1 MIAVGPAFS
10 KLVFTLS
17 MTLLPQIIQL
27 LTESP
32 GNIVYHL
39 VTLFALQAVLGIAF
53 SQWRRNKQDRTAMRT
68 ALAAAFLI
76 AGRLIIMIASLII
89 INNAVSSIVIL
100 PPLEQAIN
108 TITVVFLLWA
118 FIPSSPKMPRLG
130 HILLLLALLIVGIMA
145 LSFAQVWAAQV
156 AKAPVPAQLPYNG
169 TPQATV
175 WGLVQ
180 IVLLAAGLIMTV
192 INGRLRP
199 TIRPFILGLLLLAH
213 LAHFWNY
220 PELIPSGTDI
230 PYWIRL
236 GYLVAL
242 PLWAIMTYRESL
254 APLLA
259 LQLNT
264 LPAHQQL
271 NRSLALAA
279 TIIESDNTRSRL
291 QAAAETTARITGA
304 AFVGIGL
311 RPDEAPETIR
321 LISNLPQPQTNAPR
335 TWQLHLSDWE
345 PFQQLVETGKSSHL
359 PLTGSK
365 ARQVYALYEALGIGA
380 LGGLLLEPLQQHN
393 EVIGVMVLALP
404 DGRIQWPTSQQAILP
419 GLAKFVSQA
428 VVNSQVPP
436 TLAPVETV
444 LPEPPLP
451 SETDPNLSGRL
462 IALEEERERLVQNLE
477 IANNRLLQAETRAA
491 TASKRAQDLA
501 TALEAIETLS
511 RDEKIGALEEEIA
524 TLRESLI
531 EAEEAMA
538 LASAGEGG
546 LSTEWVMLTI
556 TRYSGQLEEAQARIA
571 KLESELA
578 KRDRGPS
585 DDMLISLV
593 QELRTPMTS
602 IGGFTDL
609 MLGETLGILGV
620 KQRDFLQRIQA
631 NTERMG
637 RLLEQIL
644 QLTAVSEPQITPE
657 DEMVN
662 VREALETAVNGVV
675 SHLRDKN
682 LQLDLDIDQ
691 DLPALP
697 VSRTALHQ
705 IFSNLLS
712 NACLA
717 SGKNGRVVAT
727 AYAQTIAD
735 RNTNVHE
742 MIRFLQINI
751 SDSGSGIQQEDLPRV
766 FNPNYDAERPLI
778 AGLGDTGAGLSM
790 AYELTNTHGGRL
802 WVESEPG
809 SGSTF
814 SLLFPIAPDLLPLPD
829 MPSNGSLNSFS

>member
-1 MIAVGPAFS
+1 
-10 KLVFTLS
+10 

-53 SQWRRNKQDRTAMRT
+53 SQWRRNKQDKTAVRT
-68 ALAAAFLI
+68 ALAAASLI

-108 TITVVFLLWA
+108 TVTAVFLLWA
-118 FIPSSPKMPRLG
+118 FIPSPQKMPRLG
-130 HILLLLALLIVGIMA
+130 HVLLLFALLIVGIMT

-156 AKAPVPAQLPYNG
+156 ADAPVPTQIPYNG
-169 TPQATV
+169 TLQATI

-180 IVLLAAGLIMTV
+180 IALLAIGLILTLG
-192 INGRLRP
+192 NGRLRP
-199 TIRPFILGLLLLAH
+199 TSRPFILGVLLLAH

-236 GYLVAL
+236 GYLAAL

-254 APLLA
+254 APLVA

-264 LPAHQQL
+264 LPVHQQL
-271 NRSLALAA
+271 NRSLGLAA
-279 TIIESDNTRSRL
+279 TVIESNNTRNRL
-291 QAAAETTARITGA
+291 QAAVEMTARLTEA

-311 RPDEAPETIR
+311 LPEEAPNTVR
-321 LISNLPQPQTNAPR
+321 LISNLPQPQTNSPR

-345 PFQQLVETGKSSHL
+345 PFQQLVQTGKGSHL

-380 LGGLLLEPLQQHN
+380 LGGLLLEPLTQHN
-393 EVIGVMVLALP
+393 EVMGLMVLALP
-404 DGRIQWPTSQQAILP
+404 DGRIQWSTSQQTILP
-419 GLAKFVSQA
+419 GLAKFVTQA
-428 VVNSQVPP
+428 VLNSQVPP
-436 TLAPVETV
+436 LPMVEATAV
-444 LPEPPLP
+444 PEPPLP
-451 SETDPNLSGRL
+451 IETDPNLSGKL

-491 TASKRAQDLA
+491 TATRRAQDLA
-501 TALEAIETLS
+501 AALEEIETIS
-511 RDEKIGALEEEIA
+511 RDEKISVLEEEIA

-556 TRYSGQLEEAQARIA
+556 TRYSGQLEEAQSRIA
-571 KLESELA
+571 RLESELA

-585 DDMLISLV
+585 DAMLISLI

-631 NTERMG
+631 NSERMG
-637 RLLEQIL
+637 SLLEQIL
-644 QLTAVSEPQITPE
+644 QLTAVSEPQTTPE

-691 DLPALP
+691 NLPALP
-697 VSRTALHQ
+697 VSRSALHQ

-717 SGKNGRVVAT
+717 SSKNGRVTAT
-727 AYAQTIAD
+727 AYAQSLPD
-735 RNTNVHE
+735 RNGANE
-742 MIRFLQINI
+742 IIRFLQINI
-751 SDSGSGIQQEDLPRV
+751 SDSGSGIRQEDLPRV

-809 SGSTF
+809 NGSTF
-814 SLLFPIAPDLLPLPD
+814 SLLFPIAAEQLPTPELAG
-829 MPSNGSLNSFS
+829 NGSQSSPS